1 MDKETKSFLVKAT
14 TILLILVA
22 IGVLSWSYLS
32 YRQAQN
38 IISPERTISFS
49 AEGKVFAKPDIAKLV
64 FSVINQGE
72 DAELV
77 QKENNE
83 KMAKALNFVK
93 EQGIKEDD
101 IKTINYNLNPQYDYS
116 WCREKDS
123 KDIYVSCP
131 PKIVGYLLTQSVEVK
146 IRDFNKINDLV
157 GGLTQLGI
165 NDISMVSFE
174 IEDVE
179 DYKNQARIEAI
190 KKAEARA
197 KLFSQETSIKL
208 GKILGISEAN
218 VGYPVYREA
227 MKAADAS
234 LQTPTTTI
242 PAPIESGLE
251 EITVNVTVT
260 YELK

>member
-22 IGVLSWSYLS
+22 IGILSWSYLS

-38 IISPERTISFS
+38 IINPERTISFS

-116 WCREKDS
+116 WCREKDA

-131 PKIVGYLLTQSVEVK
+131 PKIIGYMLTQGVEVK
-146 IRDFNKINDLV
+146 IRDFDKIDEIV
-157 GGLTQLGI
+157 GGLTQAGA
-165 NDISMVSFE
+165 NDISTVSFE
-174 IEDVE
+174 IEDLE

-208 GKILGISEAN
+208 GKILGIAENN
-218 VGYPVYREA
+218 VGYPVYREMMMQSA
-227 MKAADAS
+227 KTSMD
-234 LQTPTTTI
+234 TTSTA